1 MITIII
7 IFQEYLLASVRIL
20 RERGAAW
27 VYLVYSGPSAG
38 NNDEV
43 SGVKELLELVIKM
56 KFGSDRS
63 SRSVNLCYS
72 FHSSN
77 VLRASRERP

>member
-1 MITIII
+1 M
-7 IFQEYLLASVRIL
+7 LASVRIL

-43 SGVKELLELVIKM
+43 SGVKELLELVIKRI
-56 KFGSDRS
+56 FGSDRS
-63 SRSVNLCYS
+63 LRSDNLCHS
-72 FHSSN
+72 FF
-77 VLRASRERP
+77 ERS